1 MIQFVVLTPGRKEII
16 ARLPRP
22 RAPRLRGRQDAC
34 GARGDP
40 DLTHVFGAEQAEIV
54 LADPASDE
62 AAAVAG

>member
-22 RAPRLRGRQDAC
+22 RAPRLEVGGRVWC
-34 GARGDP
+34 SWGP
-40 DLTHVFGAEQAEIV
+40 DHTQVFGAEQAEIV